1 MAKKKTKKY
10 VAIIGTGY
18 WGKNLVR
25 NFYQLGVLK
34 TICDLDKNILK
45 KFEKLYP
52 KTETTSNLD
61 KILHDKEIKGVV
73 IATPAITHYELA
85 KKFLKAGKDV
95 FVEKPLALELKHG
108 QELIKLAK
116 TKKRILMVGHILL
129 YHPAII
135 KLKQLIKKGSLGGIR
150 YIYSNRLNFGKIRT
164 EENILWSFAPHDISV
179 IIHLFGKL
187 PKKIYS
193 HGLSWLN
200 KDVADSTITYFEIGQ
215 NQGAHIFVN
224 WLNPFKEQKLTVI
237 GDKKMAV
244 FDDQAENKLVIYP
257 HKIEWR
263 HRQNHRIPNAKKALG
278 KTVSLPQ
285 SEPLREECQHF
296 LNCIKTRKNPR
307 SDGKEAL
314 NVLKILTACQK
325 SLDNKGKTI
334 NL

>member
-1 MAKKKTKKY
+1 MSKKKTKKY
-10 VAIIGTGY
+10 IAIIGTGY

-61 KILHDKEIKGVV
+61 KILLDKEIKGVV

-116 TKKRILMVGHILL
+116 NKKCILMVGHILL
-129 YHPAII
+129 YHPAVI
-135 KLKQLIKKGSLGGIR
+135 KLKQLIKKGSLGKIR

-179 IIHLFGKL
+179 IIHLFGKS
-187 PKKIYS
+187 PKKINS
-193 HGLSWLN
+193 HGLNWLN
-200 KDVADSTITYFEIGQ
+200 KDVADSTITYFDIGQ

-224 WLNPFKEQKLTVI
+224 WLNPFKEQKMAII

-244 FDDQAENKLVIYP
+244 FDDQVENKLVIYP
-257 HKIEWR
+257 HKIEWL
-263 HRQNHRIPNAKKALG
+263 HRQNHKIPNAKKALG

-285 SEPLREECQHF
+285 SEPLRAECQHF

-314 NVLKILTACQK
+314 NVLKILAACQK